1 MAKGVNSTI
10 IVGECN
16 GASVVAVVRRRV
28 LAIAATLRSTEHGER
43 HAISAYSDL
52 ISTTGGTPLI
62 NRWLHE

>member
-43 HAISAYSDL
+43 HAIV
-52 ISTTGGTPLI
+52 
-62 NRWLHE
+62 